1 MDRLEKFV
9 LLVTIVSGKSVY
21 NFFFSKRVHLTRTHF
36 FISSHVNKQTSRKL
50 CLLWNMLKIQLHFFT
65 VLPYNTFC
73 ARNDNDNDL
82 EDEMEL
88 RLERDGQR
96 MTLRLKKSD
105 HVTDDV
111 PVYAAKDNVVREVDT
126 SDMPVSSFYHVSP
139 KVKKLLS

>member
-1 MDRLEKFV
+1 MEYAKNTITFYS
-9 LLVTIVSGKSVY
+9 VTLQ
-21 NFFFSKRVHLTRTHF
+21 HL
-36 FISSHVNKQTSRKL
+36 
-50 CLLWNMLKIQLHFFT
+50 
-65 VLPYNTFC
+65 C
-73 ARNDNDNDL
+73 ARNDNDL

-96 MTLRLKKSD
+96 VTLRLKKSD

-139 KVKKLLS
+139 KVIKLLS